1 MTIVSLLSDKIA
13 SSSFD
18 VDGRMASFIEHILGS
33 VRVVHSYNIAPE
45 LMRRLRD
52 LYMVPVSKFALLRSA
67 TKGLE
72 TGVLYFIIGAMY
84 ALTFW
89 YGSVKIGHGEEQ
101 VTNVIAAFFNFLNAL
116 FSLAMILPQLQ
127 SLVES
132 TATLNKMGTHIER
145 APRVDIRDT
154 HGEILGTPAV
164 GDVAKPGTYIPSL
177 ALEHVTFAYPA
188 RPFVASL
195 NDVSINFAP
204 GKFTALVLSLIHI

>member
-1 MTIVSLLSDKIA
+1 MAFSRAEVVSGVAFSTFVFGVLVMTIVSLLSDKIA
-13 SSSFD
+13 SSSLD

-89 YGSVKIGHGEEQ
+89 RSR
-101 VTNVIAAFFNFLNAL
+101 LD
-116 FSLAMILPQLQ
+116 
-127 SLVES
+127 
-132 TATLNKMGTHIER
+132 TARNRSPM
-145 APRVDIRDT
+145 
-154 HGEILGTPAV
+154 
-164 GDVAKPGTYIPSL
+164 
-177 ALEHVTFAYPA
+177 
-188 RPFVASL
+188 
-195 NDVSINFAP
+195 
-204 GKFTALVLSLIHI
+204 